1 MSTSIMR
8 DKSPNRAKIAE
19 LSEKL
24 NNTHFTAKDQ
34 EMALEREAQ
43 SRLTQIEQQIDQ
55 LQKTSDG
62 EIQGI
67 REEAKRIEE
76 LIELGKYI
84 GREVEMKS
92 WLWFFEEF
100 IFNNFNLQ
108 NVRKKKYYRQGFERV
123 YWGYRLNK
131 QKEFK
136 IIENS
141 LEIEINN
148 ERYQLAQNSPG
159 DSSSQ
164 AQSYEEKFNSLK
176 QDLGKKSLEYLYL
189 EKEK

>member
-67 REEAKRIEE
+67 KEEAKRIEE
-76 LIELGKYI
+76 LIELGKHI
-84 GREVEMKS
+84 GTRGRDRE
-92 WLWFFEEF
+92 
-100 IFNNFNLQ
+100 
-108 NVRKKKYYRQGFERV
+108 
-123 YWGYRLNK
+123 
-131 QKEFK
+131 
-136 IIENS
+136 
-141 LEIEINN
+141 
-148 ERYQLAQNSPG
+148 
-159 DSSSQ
+159 
-164 AQSYEEKFNSLK
+164 
-176 QDLGKKSLEYLYL
+176 LGVVFRRAHF
-189 EKEK
+189 